1 MTNIRSKKILLILTI
16 IVNIAYIVWRI
27 FFTIPK
33 GQGIISLVFAMALLI
48 VEIVGL
54 IELFVNFFGLVK
66 QEVPKLP
73 EIDED
78 LFPEV
83 DIFIATYNEPLI
95 LVRKTINACIHLHYP
110 DKEKVNIF
118 LCDDGKRNEMK
129 DLAEKYGINYI
140 TREDNEGAKAGNLN
154 NAMKY
159 SSSPLIA
166 TLDADMIPMHDF
178 LLATVPY
185 FLKNE
190 QCKKNG
196 IKEINPKIGFVQTP
210 QSFYNTDLFQYNLYS
225 ENRIPNEQ
233 DYFYRDIQSAR
244 NANNTV
250 IYGGSNTVISRDA
263 LEEIG
268 GFYTNSITE
277 DFATGMLIQSK
288 KYTCYAL
295 KEIHVSGLSPD
306 DMRSLIKQRE
316 RWSRGCIQTARR
328 VNLLF
333 LKGLSIGQKIS
344 YFASVTYWYGSIKR
358 FIYILC
364 PILFSVFGIQIL
376 DCSLIEVIIFWLPSY
391 VLTGYCLKEF
401 SGNIRNTRWTNIYE
415 TILFPSLMFCV
426 ILETLC
432 ISKNKFNVTKKTR
445 NQKDDSKYR
454 LWLSLPFLILVTLSF
469 IGIFNTLWYIISTE
483 SIENLVVL
491 FWLIGNLFN
500 LLMSLFFLLSRK
512 QLRSFE
518 RFKASLDIKITQ
530 GNLNLKCKT
539 ADISEKGFSFIL
551 EDPIYINPDLSFI
564 TNISMSFD
572 KGCYTSEFTA
582 KIVQVIEL
590 GNKWKYACEIDEI
603 KDNMLDSWYLIVHDR
618 NPTHPETIE
627 GSFGFYED
635 LEVNIQYRMKKITNY
650 SRTTPRIDINYIC
663 DDGNGNKVNLIDF
676 NYQFFAL
683 RKKINCQ
690 YNENIAVKINE
701 KIILKAQKSDMLQS
715 DEVQLYRL
723 ININEV
729 LETVE
734 NKKALLMWL
743 NECKVSKPS
752 NNKNKKNENIIKE
765 LDLMEYV

>member
-1 MTNIRSKKILLILTI
+1 MKKFDSKKILLIATI
-16 IVNIAYIVWRI
+16 IVNIVYIVWRI

-33 GQGIISLVFAMALLI
+33 GKGFISLFFAMALLI

-66 QEVPKLP
+66 QEVPKVP
-73 EIDED
+73 EIDKE
-78 LFPEV
+78 LFPAV
-83 DIFIATYNEPLI
+83 DIFIATYNEPLE

-118 LCDDGKRNEMK
+118 LCDDGNRSEMK
-129 DLAEKYGINYI
+129 VLAEKYGINYI

-250 IYGGSNTVISRDA
+250 IYGGSNTVISREA
-263 LEEIG
+263 LEEVG

-295 KEIHVSGLSPD
+295 KDIHASGLSPD

-333 LKGLSIGQKIS
+333 LKGLSIGQKLS

-364 PILFSVFGIQIL
+364 PILYAVFGIQIL
-376 DCSLIEVIIFWLPSY
+376 ECSFIEIIILWLPSY
-391 VLTGYCLKEF
+391 VLTGYCLKKF

-415 TILFPSLMFCV
+415 TILFPPLMLCV
-426 ILETLC
+426 ILETFC
-432 ISKNKFNVTKKTR
+432 ISKNKFSVTKKTR
-445 NQKDDSKYR
+445 NQQDDSKYR
-454 LWLSLPFLILVTLSF
+454 LWLSLPFIIFASLSF
-469 IGIFNTLWYIISTE
+469 IGIINTLWQIISTE
-483 SIENLVVL
+483 SIEYLVAL

-500 LLMSLFFLLSRK
+500 LLMALFFLLSRK
-512 QLRSFE
+512 QLRRFE
-518 RFKASLDIKITQ
+518 RFKANLDMNISQ
-530 GNLNLKCKT
+530 DSLNLKCKT
-539 ADISEKGFSFIL
+539 DDISEKGFSFIL
-551 EDPIYINPDLSFI
+551 ENPIYINPDIPFFTKINMVFENGSY
-564 TNISMSFD
+564 S
-572 KGCYTSEFTA
+572 SEFTA

-590 GNKWKYACEIDEI
+590 DNKWKYACEIDEI

-635 LEVNIQYRMKKITNY
+635 LEVNIQYRMKKTTY
-650 SRTTPRIDINYIC
+650 FSRTTPRININYDC
-663 DDGNGNKVNLIDF
+663 EDGHGNKINLVDF
-676 NYQFFAL
+676 NYQFL
-683 RKKINCQ
+683 SVNKKINCQ
-690 YNENIAVKINE
+690 YNENIEIKINDI
-701 KIILKAQKSDMLQS
+701 IILKAQKANIVKSH
-715 DEVQLYRL
+715 EVELYKL
-723 ININEV
+723 TNIEEFLKN
-729 LETVE
+729 VE
-734 NKKALLMWL
+734 NKIAIIQWI
-743 NECKVSKPS
+743 NENKVSKPS
-752 NNKNKKNENIIKE
+752 IDITKDETEIKE
-765 LDLMEYV
+765 FDIMEYV